1 MKCPQM
7 CRANLINVKTNYII
21 DYVGTRIQFIFQ
33 DAKRTCF
40 SILFYVLQQEYP
52 RKELNGSQHLLNI
65 FEF

>member
-1 MKCPQM
+1 M

-21 DYVGTRIQFIFQ
+21 DYVGTRTQFIFQ
-33 DAKRTCF
+33 DAKRICF
-40 SILFYVLQQEYP
+40 SILYVLQQEYP